1 MEFANLKPKAKY
13 IKTLRV
19 LYCLVS
25 FIRETMIQT
34 PPSALDVTIVLLLI
48 KKREKK

>member
-13 IKTLRV
+13 MKTLRV

-25 FIRETMIQT
+25 FIRETVIQT
-34 PPSALDVTIVLLLI
+34 PHSVLGVTIVLLLKN
-48 KKREKK
+48 KK

>member
-13 IKTLRV
+13 MKTLRV

-25 FIRETMIQT
+25 FIRETVIQT
-34 PPSALDVTIVLLLI
+34 PSPTIGVTIVLLLFFF
-48 KKREKK
+48 